1 MERRE
6 EKRRGEKREEKR
18 RGEKRER
25 RERERRGGAGAG
37 ADDGRSEMDSL
48 NWLDWINAETFPADE
63 EEDPTD
69 VDFDEDLNLEAVD
82 LEGLLGAT
90 RGHYKDE
97 DEDEEEEGEG
107 EGAIATRTRRHV
119 QLEDTAIEELER
131 PLRVGDW
138 DEGGREYRHYIHFLS
153 SLEVIFLFSRQ
164 PPPFLCDREA
174 SNISHFDI
182 LTL

>member
-1 MERRE
+1 
-6 EKRRGEKREEKR
+6 
-18 RGEKRER
+18 
-25 RERERRGGAGAG
+25 
-37 ADDGRSEMDSL
+37 MDSL

-107 EGAIATRTRRHV
+107 EKEREREGAIATRTRRHV

-174 SNISHFDI
+174 SNISHFDF